1 MGGSSF
7 SSDQSV
13 AHATA
18 TAQMVA
24 VGGTGKTNR
33 TRLTSIQGEGIAS
46 ALLVF
51 KSGGASGSTIATYG
65 FGVDGL
71 SVYVPGNG
79 ILFEDGIHVAVTN
92 CPNVSITFT

>member
-7 SSDQSV
+7 SSDQGN

-18 TAQMVA
+18 TAQLVA
-24 VGGTGKTNR
+24 TGGR
-33 TRLTSIQGEGIAS
+33 ARLTSIQGEGIAS

-51 KSGGASGSTIATYG
+51 RSGGAAGDVIATYG

-71 SVYVPGNG
+71 AVYVPGNG
-79 ILFEDGIHVAVTN
+79 ILFEDGIYVTVTN

>member
-24 VGGTGKTNR
+24 TGGR
-33 TRLTSIQGEGIAS
+33 ARLTSIQGKGATNGSII
-46 ALLVF
+46 F
-51 KSGGASGSTIATYG
+51 RSGGATGDVIATYL
-65 FGVDGL
+65 FDTEGL
-71 SVYVPGNG
+71 DMYLPGNG
-79 ILFEDGIHVAVTN
+79 ILFEDGIHATIANTAGVT
-92 CPNVSITFT
+92 ITFT

>member
-7 SSDQSV
+7 SSDQSN

-18 TAQMVA
+18 TAQLVA
-24 VGGTGKTNR
+24 TGGR
-33 TRLTSIQGEGIAS
+33 VRLTSIQGEGIAS

-51 KSGGASGSTIATYG
+51 RSGGATGDVIATYG

-79 ILFEDGIHVAVTN
+79 ILFEDGIHVTVTN